1 MGLGEVDGA
10 GGVVGLGEGVGVDKL
25 MGLGEVDG
33 AGELVG
39 LDGDGAAASAGG

>member
-1 MGLGEVDGA
+1 
-10 GGVVGLGEGVGVDKL
+10 VVGLGEGVGVDKL

-39 LDGDGAAASAGG
+39 LDGEGAAASAGG